1 MITTSKHENSQKD
14 QARIVAI
21 NVFGIGISAMLTL
34 YALYFLFIGNIEL
47 AYVLAFIILICLL
60 PPLLNY
66 LKYHKAARF
75 LYNFNAAPFIY
86 YHVYLI
92 GPGMGIELFMIL
104 TFSYPFIFLKRS
116 ESKWMIFFFIYN
128 TIFLFLTGFVPL
140 SIIEAINLS
149 EVTTTVVKVSI
160 YVFCCLHAGIF
171 YYLYYKSIDTTEKEL
186 INSKNAAEKA
196 SIVKQEFLAS
206 MSHEIR
212 TPLNVVV
219 SIADMLSGKDAKPE
233 KELINSLKFSSDHLM
248 KVINEILD
256 FSKLEAGK
264 IELDK
269 NPVNLRDCIQ
279 NLFSAYKI
287 SANEKKLSLNIEI
300 DQSIE
305 SVFMLDELRLNQ
317 ILGNLL
323 NNALKFTHEGSV
335 SLKVELIKESADD
348 QLIKLSISDTGIGI
362 PKEKLSSIF
371 SSFTQLSANITK
383 KYGGSGLGLNIV
395 VGLLKLFNSELLVES
410 EVGKGSVFSFEL
422 LLEKSGIDQTE
433 ESIEAP
439 LKPLKILVVEDYQLN
454 AFIIQKMLENWGM
467 HIDIVE
473 SGKEAIARIQQK
485 TFDIILMDIH
495 MPEMDGIE
503 TTEQIKV
510 MEKFNHIPIY
520 ALTADITAGQ
530 QKNVKSLFDGFLRK
544 PLEKDKLKEVLALCG
559 ESV

>member
-1 MITTSKHENSQKD
+1 MITTSKHVNSQKD
-14 QARIVAI
+14 KARIVAI
-21 NVFGIGISAMLTL
+21 NVFGIGISAMLAL
-34 YALYFLFIGNIEL
+34 YLLYFLFIGNIEIAYAL
-47 AYVLAFIILICLL
+47 ALVVLICLL
-60 PPLLNY
+60 PPILNY
-66 LKYHKAARF
+66 LKYHKFARF

-86 YHVYLI
+86 YHVYLV

-128 TIFLFLTGFVPL
+128 TIFLFLTGFVP
-140 SIIEAINLS
+140 IPVIEPLNLS
-149 EVTTTVVKVSI
+149 SITTTFLKASI

-219 SIADMLSGKDAKPE
+219 SIANMLSDKDAKPE

-269 NPVNLRDCIQ
+269 NPVNLKACIH
-279 NLFSAYKI
+279 NLFEAYKI
-287 SANEKKLSLNIEI
+287 SALEKGLSLNINI
-300 DQSIE
+300 DQKIGA
-305 SVFMLDELRLNQ
+305 VFILDDLRLNQ

-323 NNALKFTHEGSV
+323 SNALKFTHEGSV
-335 SLKVELIKESADD
+335 SLNAELIKESIDY
-348 QLIKLSISDTGIGI
+348 QIIRLSISDTGIGI

-395 VGLLKLFNSELLVES
+395 VGLLKLFHSELKVES
-410 EVGKGSVFSFEL
+410 EIGRGSTFSFEL
-422 LLEKSGIDQTE
+422 QLEKSDISQIE
-433 ESIEAP
+433 ERIETP

-454 AFIIQKMLENWGM
+454 AFIIQKMLKNWGM
-467 HIDIVE
+467 HIEIAE
-473 SGKEAIARIQQK
+473 SGKEAIAFIQRK
-485 TFDIILMDIH
+485 HFDIVLMDIH

-503 TTEQIKV
+503 TTQQIRLMEQ
-510 MEKFNHIPIY
+510 FNNIPIY
-520 ALTADITAGQ
+520 ALTADITAAQ

-544 PLEKDKLKEVLALCG
+544 PLEKEKIKEVLALYG
-559 ESV
+559 GQI